1 MKKIT
6 KMVEQVIGY
15 KAADGTVFTS
25 ELDCKAYENSARAVM
40 AKAKDELVVFH
51 TDAESLFG
59 CETMTSSDYLVEFYR
74 IKNAHDLTVLNQYV
88 SSLEYAESNKNLVPV
103 DAIGN
108 VVGVSYSYDSE
119 YACYIG
125 TIGEYCNR
133 LAERYDTLMPKE
145 E

>member
-1 MKKIT
+1 MEKIT

-15 KAADGTVFTS
+15 KAADGTYFTTEEQCKEYEES
-25 ELDCKAYENSARAVM
+25 AKCVIRNAVKELIVIA
-40 AKAKDELVVFH
+40 

-74 IKNAHDLTVLNQYV
+74 IKNAHDLTVLNQYI
-88 SSLEYAESNKNLVPV
+88 SLLTYGDKSQNLVPV
-103 DAIGN
+103 GAIGN

>member
-1 MKKIT
+1 MEKIT

-25 ELDCKAYENSARAVM
+25 ELDCKAYENSA
-40 AKAKDELVVFH
+40 AKDELVVFH

-74 IKNAHDLTVLNQYV
+74 IKNARDLTVLNQYV
-88 SSLEYAESNKNLVPV
+88 SSLEYAESDKNLVPV

-133 LAERYDTLMPKE
+133 LSERYDALMPKE